1 MADVSSTDYDTE
13 AQKEVLSVLADDGG
27 WMRTNEVY
35 RSTDLK
41 YKYVNNLLIILHERG
56 VLSRRWDLND
66 PDNYEYSLGDDE

>member
-13 AQKEVLSVLADDGG
+13 AQEEVLTVLADDGG

-35 RSTDLK
+35 HSTDLK
-41 YKYVNNLLIILHERG
+41 YKYVNNLLIILYERG